1 MSPLNIFLLVCWAIS
16 GVLSIIFI
24 LMHSGKGTGLSDMLA
39 SSMYNSNAGTG
50 IVEKNLDRLTV
61 ACCLIFVSTLVAF
74 MLTFPLPAANTDD
87 SSSYDSEDTAQVAD
101 NQAGDSAAQD
111 TGDQADDSAAQNT
124 DDQTDD
130 ATAQNSDNQTDDSA
144 TQNSDSQTDDS
155 AAQNVVNQTDK
166 SL

>member
-16 GVLSIIFI
+16 GLLSIIFI

-130 ATAQNSDNQTDDSA
+130 ATAQNSD
-144 TQNSDSQTDDS
+144 SQTDDS

>member
-61 ACCLIFVSTLVAF
+61 VCCLIFVSTLVAF
-74 MLTFPLPAANTDD
+74 MLTFPLPAAGTDD
-87 SSSYDSEDTAQVAD
+87 SSSYDSENTAQIADDQTDDAAAQDAD
-101 NQAGDSAAQD
+101 NQADDYTAQD
-111 TGDQADDSAAQNT
+111 TDDQADDTAAQNT

-130 ATAQNSDNQTDDSA
+130 ATAQNADNQA
-144 TQNSDSQTDDS
+144 NDS
-155 AAQNVVNQTDK
+155 AAQNVVNQTDN